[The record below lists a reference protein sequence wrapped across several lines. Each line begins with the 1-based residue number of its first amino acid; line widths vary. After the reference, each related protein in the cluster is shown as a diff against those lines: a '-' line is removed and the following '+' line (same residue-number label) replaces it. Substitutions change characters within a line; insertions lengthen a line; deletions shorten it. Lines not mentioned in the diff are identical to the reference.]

1 MYNSQATSICITCS
15 FKMCTNCKEIHKRHT
30 SHHEIKKLEKKGGKL
45 NEKSATRDCSIKCLI
60 HLSNDLKLFCT
71 TCCQLICSECTILI
85 HRGHK
90 MTSVTKASKIYIEM
104 LKEAKD
110 NIKPLTTY
118 AMHSIVKLSDVSKK
132 INQKCDVVEQEVETF
147 LGEYFQALKVHERTL
162 LNQIARCRE
171 TKMDMIQSQQMD
183 LERRSNEAKAA
194 MTFTEM
200 LLKEGSQVESLMF
213 VSMLLKRFDAC
224 RSSERS
230 MEVKINESLQF
241 LPEVKAPSNQAQNN
255 IPLFGI
261 ITTQVAVAKNCTLE
275 GLMNLRVHKKTELVL
290 QTRDDQEKE
299 MCHGCANVEVSVFYR
314 DVTFKSL
321 PVHVSDK
328 RDGTYTIFFIPD
340 TAGSIQISIMVNGK
354 PIRNSPFLVRAR
366 NLKPHSGIF
375 HCCSF
380 CSSNGKKV
388 CACRG
393 EMEIDGVRREGCGH
407 GHTNWPG
414 KKMMGL
420 NLFSFTSLFHDAK
433 KILNINLHLKLSFS
447 LFSFLFANRTTT
459 LELLRESLGEFR
471 M

>member
-1 MYNSQATSICITCS
+1 
-15 FKMCTNCKEIHKRHT
+15 
-30 SHHEIKKLEKKGGKL
+30 
-45 NEKSATRDCSIKCLI
+45 
-60 HLSNDLKLFCT
+60 
-71 TCCQLICSECTILI
+71 
-85 HRGHK
+85 
-90 MTSVTKASKIYIEM
+90 MTSVAKASKIYIEM

-118 AMHSIVKLSDVSKK
+118 AMHSIVKLNDVSKK
-132 INQKCDVVEQEVETF
+132 INQKCDVVETEVETY
-147 LGEYFQALKVHERTL
+147 LAEYFQALKVHERTL

-194 MTFTEM
+194 MAFTEM
-200 LLKEGSQVESLMF
+200 LLREGSQVESLMF

-230 MEVKINESLQF
+230 IEVKINDSLQF

-261 ITTQVAVAKNCTLE
+261 ITTQIAVAKNCTLESLE

-290 QTRDDQEKE
+290 QTRDDQERD
-299 MCHGCANVEVSVFYR
+299 MCHGCANIEVSVFYR

-321 PVHVSDK
+321 SVHVSDK
-328 RDGTYTIFFIPD
+328 RDGTYIISFIPD
-340 TAGSIQISIMVNGK
+340 IAGSIQISIMVNAK

-388 CACRG
+388 CACNG
-393 EMEIDGVRREGCGH
+393 IMEIDGVRKEGVCGH
-407 GHTNWPG
+407 GHDFWPG
-414 KKMMGL
+414 MMGS
-420 NLFSFTSLFHDAK
+420 NLFSFTSPFHDAK
-433 KILNINLHLKLSFS
+433 KKS
-447 LFSFLFANRTTT
+447 LISI
-459 LELLRESLGEFR
+459 SI
-471 M
+471 